1 MSGYTPAFE
10 SIYTGSLHGQWPTAA
25 VWASLLPLIDSRGRI
40 DMSFQAIATMTGWP
54 IDLLRQGIAKL
65 EEPDADSRSP
75 AEEGRRL
82 VKIDPARSWGWRVVN
97 HGLYKER
104 AREKQR
110 SSDGRNADKVREWRN
125 RQNPDVTRS
134 NPDSPDVTS
143 RTLSDSDSDSDT
155 NQKEAATPQVVGLD
169 MQAWKRWETY
179 RRSINKPIKSASMLA
194 AQRKLAGFGADQSAV
209 VENSIAEGYT
219 GLFPAKQSSPQ
230 RRIETPVHR
239 HREFGQ

>member
-25 VWASLLPLIDSRGRI
+25 VWASLLPLIDARGRI

-82 VKIDPARSWGWRVVN
+82 VKLDPNRSWGWRVVN

-110 SSDGRNADKVREWRN
+110 SADGRNAEKVREWRN
-125 RQNPDVTRS
+125 RQNKDVTRC
-134 NPDSPDVTS
+134 NPNEPDVTS
-143 RTLSDSDSDSDT
+143 RTLSDSDSDT
-155 NQKEAATPQVVGLD
+155 NHKEAAAPPAGLD
-169 MQAWKRWETY
+169 MKAWKRWETY
-179 RRSINKPIKSASMLA
+179 RSSIRKPIKPASMLA
-194 AQRKLAGFGADQSAV
+194 AQRKLAGFGNQQSAV

-219 GLFPAKQSSPQ
+219 GLFPAKTSGGARISDQPA
-230 RRIETPVHR
+230 RRS
-239 HREFGQ
+239 REFPVV

>member
-25 VWASLLPLIDSRGRI
+25 VWASLLPLIDSRGQI

-65 EEPDADSRSP
+65 EEPDPDSRSP

-82 VKIDPARSWGWRVVN
+82 VKLNPTRTWGWRVVN

-110 SSDGRNADKVREWRN
+110 SSDGRNADKVRDWRN
-125 RQNPDVTRS
+125 RQKPDVTRC
-134 NPDSPDVTS
+134 NPELPGV
-143 RTLSDSDSDSDT
+143 TLSDSDSDSDT
-155 NQKEAATPQVVGLD
+155 NQKEAAPPPDGLD
-169 MQAWKRWETY
+169 MKAWKRWETY
-179 RRSINKPIKSASMLA
+179 RSSIRKPIKPASMLA
-194 AQRKLAGFGADQSAV
+194 AQRKLAGFGAEQSAV

-219 GLFPAKQSSPQ
+219 GLFAAKTSGGTRRVEPPA
-230 RRIETPVHR
+230 HR
-239 HREFGQ
+239 HREFVG

>member
-54 IDLLRQGIAKL
+54 IDLLRQGITKL
-65 EEPDADSRSP
+65 EEPDPDSRSP

-82 VKIDPARSWGWRVVN
+82 VKLDPNRSWGWRVVN

-104 AREKQR
+104 ARDKQR
-110 SSDGRNADKVREWRN
+110 SADGRNAEKVRQWRN
-125 RQNPDVTRS
+125 RNNPDVTRC
-134 NPDSPDVTS
+134 NPASPDVTG

-155 NQKEAATPQVVGLD
+155 NQEEAAPPPVGLD
-169 MQAWKRWETY
+169 MKAWERWKDY
-179 RRSINKPIKSASMLA
+179 RRSIRKPIKPASMLA
-194 AQRKLAGFGADQSAV
+194 AQRKLAGFGSQQSAV

-219 GLFPAKQSSPQ
+219 GLFPAKTSAGTRQPEQ
-230 RRIETPVHR
+230 PVRRAK
-239 HREFGQ
+239 EFGT